1 MARTSRCLRFVNVPP
16 DQPQSQD
23 LYFVMVTEAEA
34 GYIQEG
40 RRNLFQT
47 IERAAREQAR
57 GGE

>member
-40 RRNLFQT
+40 RRNLFQA